1 MKNLLAASVL
11 VSVLTSAPA
20 WAQAAA
26 PSGELSQIRAQLE
39 GLLQRVDRLEQQ
51 NAALAAENT
60 ELKAATEQD
69 NAEREYLKAQTQDLR
84 KDSAATNAAL
94 SGLRGAEWAQRI
106 ALKGDLRY
114 RHEEIFDATKVAD
127 GTLATAARYRDRIRV
142 RAGLDARPTD
152 NILVSVQLATAEGGS
167 DPRVGGDYRS
177 SNQTLDGTY
186 SRKNI
191 YLDQAYFDWKFASW
205 GNLMGGKMRT
215 PFVRIGQEQ
224 FYDGDTNPE
233 GLALQFNR
241 GMWFGSVY
249 GTWLDEV
256 SGAAS
261 TVTAD
266 TLLNGVQVG
275 ARVPVGSST
284 LMLVAHYYD
293 LVGGQ
298 GRRGIFW
305 NCTTT
310 SNACSNGN
318 STTGAAGAGVLKYD
332 FNVLQLATQW
342 NTTIAGLPFQA
353 WGQYSKNLDPDDLN
367 TAWAAGVLYGT
378 AANYRTWEVGAMYQV
393 VEADALFGQLVDSDF
408 GAGNTDNRGFLLR
421 AGYAPVR
428 NWVFNATYFINDRNV
443 DVGTKSSYD
452 RLQLDMNLRF

>member
-1 MKNLLAASVL
+1 MKNVLAAAVL
-11 VSVLTSAPA
+11 VSALSSVDAG
-20 WAQAAA
+20 AQAAA
-26 PSGELSQIRAQLE
+26 PAGELAQIRAQLE

-51 NAALAAENT
+51 NADLSRENA
-60 ELKAATEQD
+60 ELKVASERGD
-69 NAEREYLKAQTQDLR
+69 AEREYLKAQTQDLR
-84 KDSAATNAAL
+84 KDSATVNSAL

-106 ALKGDLRY
+106 TLKGDLRY
-114 RHEEIFDATKVAD
+114 RHEEIFDDAKVAD
-127 GTLATAARYRDRIRV
+127 GSLATADRYRDRLRV

-152 NILVSVQLATAEGGS
+152 TMLVSVQLATAEGGS
-167 DPRVGGDYRS
+167 DPRVGGDFRS
-177 SNQTLDGTY
+177 SNQTLDGSN
-186 SRKNI
+186 SRKNL
-191 YLDQAYFDWKFASW
+191 YLDQAYFDWKFSSW
-205 GNLMGGKMRT
+205 GNLMGGKMRA
-215 PFVRIGQEQ
+215 PYVRIGQEQ
-224 FYDGDTNPE
+224 FIDGDINPE

-249 GTWLDEV
+249 GTWVDEV
-256 SGAAS
+256 SGAES

-266 TLLNGVQVG
+266 TFLNGVQVG
-275 ARVPVGSST
+275 ARLPIGSST
-284 LMLVAHYYD
+284 LMLAAHYYD

-342 NTTIAGLPFQA
+342 NTTYAGRPFQA

-367 TAWAAGVLYGT
+367 TAWAAGVLYGA

-428 NWVFNATYFINDRNV
+428 NWVLNATYFINDRNV
-443 DVGTKSSYD
+443 DVGTKSTYD

>member
-1 MKNLLAASVL
+1 MGLAYIGQVTKLMPIAKADRIESAEVFCGVGGRWTGVVKRGQFGL
-11 VSVLTSAPA
+11 GDRAIVYLQDAVVQPSEELKFLEVSKWRVKMARFRG
-20 WAQAAA
+20 A
-26 PSGELSQIRAQLE
+26 PSECVITPVASDEPVGTDLTE
-39 GLLQRVDRLEQQ
+39 
-51 NAALAAENT
+51 ALGIVKYVKVLPHNLAGDAIGPFPSFVPKTDEPNFQTAAELIEALRGKPWYARVKADGSST
-60 ELKAATEQD
+60 TAYKYEGRFGVCSRSLELADSACAYWRVAKQYEL
-69 NAEREYLKAQTQDLR
+69 AERL
-84 KDSAATNAAL
+84 
-94 SGLRGAEWAQRI
+94 
-106 ALKGDLRY
+106 
-114 RHEEIFDATKVAD
+114 
-127 GTLATAARYRDRIRV
+127 
-142 RAGLDARPTD
+142 
-152 NILVSVQLATAEGGS
+152 
-167 DPRVGGDYRS
+167 
-177 SNQTLDGTY
+177 
-186 SRKNI
+186 
-191 YLDQAYFDWKFASW
+191 
-205 GNLMGGKMRT
+205 
-215 PFVRIGQEQ
+215 
-224 FYDGDTNPE
+224 PE

>member
-1 MKNLLAASVL
+1 VKNLLAAAVL
-11 VSVLTSAPA
+11 VSAFSSAT
-20 WAQAAA
+20 AAA
-26 PSGELSQIRAQLE
+26 QGAPPTGELAQIRAQLE

-51 NAALAAENT
+51 NASLAAENA
-60 ELKAATEQD
+60 ELKAASEQED
-69 NAEREYLKAQTQDLR
+69 AEREYLKAQTQDLR
-84 KDSAATNAAL
+84 KESASANAAL

-106 ALKGDLRY
+106 TLKGDLRY
-114 RHEEIFDATKVAD
+114 RHEEIFDDAKVAD
-127 GTLATAARYRDRIRV
+127 GTLATADRYRDRIRV

-152 NILVSVQLATAEGGS
+152 NILVSVQLATSEGGA
-167 DPRVGGDYRS
+167 DPRVGGDFRS
-177 SNQTLDGTY
+177 SNQTLDGSY

-191 YLDQAYFDWKFASW
+191 YLDQAYFDWKFSSW

-215 PFVRIGQEQ
+215 PFVRTGQEQ
-224 FYDGDTNPE
+224 FYDGDINPE

-249 GTWLDEV
+249 GTWVDEV
-256 SGAAS
+256 SGAES

-284 LMLVAHYYD
+284 LMLMAHYYD

-305 NCTTT
+305 NCATTN
-310 SNACSNGN
+310 NACANGN
-318 STTGAAGAGVLKYD
+318 STTGAAGAGVLTYD

-342 NTTIAGLPFQA
+342 NTAIVGRPFQA
-353 WGQYSKNLDPDDLN
+353 WGQYSRNLDPDNLN
-367 TAWAAGVLYGT
+367 TAWAAGVLYGA

-393 VEADALFGQLVDSDF
+393 VERDALFGQLIDSDF
-408 GAGNTDNRGFLLR
+408 GGGATDSQGFLLR

-428 NWVFNATYFINDRNV
+428 NWVFNATYFINERNI
-443 DVGTKSSYD
+443 DVGTRSDYD

>member
-1 MKNLLAASVL
+1 VKNLLAAAAL
-11 VSVLTSAPA
+11 VSALSSAPA

-26 PSGELSQIRAQLE
+26 PSGELAQIRVQLE

-51 NAALAAENT
+51 NSALAAENAD
-60 ELKAATEQD
+60 LKAATEQD
-69 NAEREYLKAQTQDLR
+69 DAEREYLKAQTQDLR

-106 ALKGDLRY
+106 TLKGDLRY
-114 RHEEIFDATKVAD
+114 RHEEIFDGAKVAD
-127 GTLATAARYRDRIRV
+127 GTLAAADRYRDRIRV
-142 RAGLDARPTD
+142 RAGLDARPAD
-152 NILVSVQLATAEGGS
+152 NILVSVQLATAEGGA
-167 DPRVGGDYRS
+167 DPRVGGDFRS
-177 SNQTLDGTY
+177 SNQTLDGSY

-191 YLDQAYFDWKFASW
+191 YLDQAYFDWRFSSW

-224 FYDGDTNPE
+224 FYDGDINPE

-249 GTWLDEV
+249 GTWVDEV
-256 SGAAS
+256 SGADS

-266 TLLNGVQVG
+266 TFLNGVQVG

-284 LMLVAHYYD
+284 LLLTAHYYD

-318 STTGAAGAGVLKYD
+318 STTGAAGAGVLTYD

-342 NTTIAGLPFQA
+342 NATIAARPFQA
-353 WGQYSKNLDPDDLN
+353 WGQYSRNLDPDDLN
-367 TAWAAGVLYGT
+367 QAWAAGVLYGT
-378 AANYRTWEVGAMYQV
+378 AANYRTWEAGAMYQV
-393 VEADALFGQLVDSDF
+393 VERDALFGQLIDSDF
-408 GAGNTDNRGFLLR
+408 GAGNTDSQGFLLR

-428 NWVFNATYFINDRNV
+428 NWVFNAAYFINDRNV

>member
-1 MKNLLAASVL
+1 MKNLLAAAVL
-11 VSVLTSAPA
+11 VSGLSSAA
-20 WAQAAA
+20 AGAQAAT
-26 PSGELSQIRAQLE
+26 PSGDLAQIRAQLE

-51 NAALAAENT
+51 NSTLAAENA
-60 ELKAATEQD
+60 ELKAATAQD
-69 NAEREYLKAQTQDLR
+69 EAEREYLKAQTQDLR

-106 ALKGDLRY
+106 TLKGDLRY
-114 RHEEIFDATKVAD
+114 RHEEIFDDAKVAD
-127 GTLATAARYRDRIRV
+127 GTLATADRYRDRIRV

-152 NILVSVQLATAEGGS
+152 NILVSMQLATAEGGT
-167 DPRVGGDYRS
+167 DPRVGGDFRS
-177 SNQTLDGTY
+177 SNQTLDGSN
-186 SRKNI
+186 SRKII

-224 FYDGDTNPE
+224 FYDGDINPE
-233 GLALQFNR
+233 GLAMQFNR
-241 GMWFGSVY
+241 GIWFGSVY
-249 GTWLDEV
+249 GTWVDEV
-256 SGAAS
+256 SGPES

-275 ARVPVGSST
+275 ARLPLGSST
-284 LMLVAHYYD
+284 LMLAAHYYD

-305 NCTTT
+305 NCSTT

-367 TAWAAGVLYGT
+367 TAWAAGVLFGA

-428 NWVFNATYFINDRNV
+428 NWVFNATYFINERNI
-443 DVGTKSSYD
+443 DVGTKSDYD